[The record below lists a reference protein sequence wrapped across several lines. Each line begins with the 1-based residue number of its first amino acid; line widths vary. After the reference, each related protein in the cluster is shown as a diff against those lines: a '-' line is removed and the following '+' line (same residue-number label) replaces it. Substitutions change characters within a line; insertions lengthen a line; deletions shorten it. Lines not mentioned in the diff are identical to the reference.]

1 MFARNTFK
9 LYCVISLMCLSVSQ
23 AKGQSNFS
31 VLSPIRIAQANEPAP
46 EASVVPPA
54 ADATAE
60 AGGDAGDT
68 PADRKIDPSRRFG
81 EERPPILPP
90 ITYLRNEAVLLKQ
103 GQHML
108 DLGAVYTVN
117 QYNFPVVVPPGAVTN
132 ASVQDRNMYVPF
144 ALRYGLTDSL
154 QAQVF
159 VPVGFSSEQFDV
171 IPNDT
176 RSSTTG
182 PIGDTIVSL
191 NYSLPQC
198 MTGEYN
204 IVWTN
209 FLSIPTGKPHDLYA
223 LPDSQF
229 GKGWFEYGSSLLAI
243 RRYDPLLVFGGAG
256 IRYTFNSEISG
267 QDVHRGFCVD
277 YQYGVGFGV
286 NEQTS
291 LSCKL
296 FGSYE
301 PALQI
306 NNHVLTGSQRDLVA
320 LRFAITRAEDRR
332 IYEPFV
338 TVGCTQQANDVQ
350 LGVVVTFR

>member
-1 MFARNTFK
+1 MFARDAFK
-9 LYCVISLMCLSVSQ
+9 LYSGISLMCLSVGSMSVQ
-23 AKGQSNFS
+23 ASLP
-31 VLSPIRIAQANEPAP
+31 VLSPIRVAQANEPASD
-46 EASVVPPA
+46 ASAVPPA
-54 ADATAE
+54 VEAASE
-60 AGGDAGDT
+60 AGSDASDT
-68 PADRKIDPSRRFG
+68 SADRKIDPSRRFG

-108 DLGAVYTVN
+108 DLGAVYSVN
-117 QYNFPVVVPPGAVTN
+117 QYNFPVVVPPGVVTE

-176 RSSTTG
+176 RSATNG

-204 IVWTN
+204 VVWTN
-209 FLSIPTGKPHDLYA
+209 FASIPTGNAHDLYA
-223 LPDSQF
+223 LPDGQF

-243 RRYDPLLVFGGAG
+243 RRYDPVLVFGGAG
-256 IRYTFNSEISG
+256 VRYTFNSEISG
-267 QDVHRGFCVD
+267 QDVHRGLCVD

-301 PALQI
+301 PALQV
-306 NNHVLTGSQRDLVA
+306 NNQVLTGSQRDLIAV
-320 LRFAITRAEDRR
+320 RFAITRAEEKR

-338 TVGCTQQANDVQ
+338 SIGCTQQANDVQ